1 MQRAEQTPS
10 RWLLAPKNES
20 TWDAIVKT
28 IKLCAQ
34 CSLSKDQSRERTMHH
49 LDRRKTDRGQAVIA
63 LLAVT
68 LITVA
73 GVGLGFWIA
82 HYQNLT
88 ALVDNHAQPT
98 LVSRSTPATP
108 PPASAPTS
116 SDDIDAIAARV
127 GEMQA
132 ELLRLNALGE
142 RLVRMSGLD
151 PEEFDFENS
160 PPRGGAEDGPAR
172 DFTIREIASELGSMV
187 SLVQDRQRKL
197 EVIEDVIMEKDLTA
211 QVMPSGWPV
220 RAGYITSRFGFRVHP
235 TKKRRL
241 FHEGVDF
248 ASPRGTPVVAVA
260 DGVVTFS
267 GRKGGYGRMVDIRHV
282 NGLVTRYAHNQDNL
296 VKEGQMV
303 RQGQRIA
310 TVGSSGTAT
319 GPHVHFE
326 VRKDGKAVDP
336 FRYIDRQPRPVVAST
351 SDDQPG

>member
-1 MQRAEQTPS
+1 
-10 RWLLAPKNES
+10 
-20 TWDAIVKT
+20 
-28 IKLCAQ
+28 
-34 CSLSKDQSRERTMHH
+34 MHH

-68 LITVA
+68 LFTLA

-98 LVSRSTPATP
+98 LVSRSSPATPPP
-108 PPASAPTS
+108 PPASAPTT

-151 PEEFDFENS
+151 PEEFDFQDP

-197 EVIEDVIMEKDLTA
+197 EVIGDVIMEKDLTA

-303 RQGQRIA
+303 RQGQKIA

-326 VRKDGKAVDP
+326 VLKDGKAVDP
-336 FRYIDRQPRPVVAST
+336 FRYIDRQPRPVVASA